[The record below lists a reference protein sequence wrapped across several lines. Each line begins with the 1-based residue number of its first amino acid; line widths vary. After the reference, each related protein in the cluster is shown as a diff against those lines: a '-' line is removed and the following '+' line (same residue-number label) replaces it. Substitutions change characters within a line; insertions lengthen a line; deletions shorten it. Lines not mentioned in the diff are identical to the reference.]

1 MISSSFSQ
9 ALFWVWVLEIAVS
22 GFNYAV
28 LMAKVYQPRYGEL
41 KAHQIGMITRMVYIL
56 CFAYALVYFGKL
68 TKPSEYLLAGL
79 LWVLLVLAFEWGG
92 SFILRRPI
100 KEILIGWHINK
111 GYMWPYVLLTYFLS
125 PMVVGLLL
133 APGK

>member
-1 MISSSFSQ
+1 MSSSFSQ

-28 LMAKVYQPRYGEL
+28 LMAKVYEPRYGEL
-41 KAHQIGMITRMVYIL
+41 KAHQIGMITRMIYIL
-56 CFAYALVYFGKL
+56 GFAYALDYFGKL

-79 LWVLLVLAFEWGG
+79 LWMLLVLAFEWGG
-92 SFILRRPI
+92 SFILGRPI

-111 GYMWPYVLLTYFLS
+111 GYMWPYVLLTYLLS
-125 PMVVGLLL
+125 PLFIGLLL
-133 APGK
+133 ARGK